1 MGGMKRKA
9 EESLG
14 SGHKWMRGSK
24 ISEGG
29 FGSVFVAFTKIPYIH
44 SHHMPEA
51 MAVKSAKMKDSGSI
65 QYELKVYNDRKNR
78 GGLCP
83 FIIDHYGEEVTTSS
97 KGEEVYNLALEVAW
111 GSLARLIKNVGGGL
125 PQRDVRR
132 YTRDIL
138 QGIAYMH
145 KCGYVH
151 CDLKPENVLL
161 VENEDEDV
169 PRRII
174 AKVADLGLA
183 KKKDKVHERW
193 RGTPMYLA
201 PETLRF
207 NEQEEPSDIWAL
219 GCIVL
224 EMITGEPARNHY
236 YDEESNKIVVV
247 DGVVPKI
254 PEDEISGV
262 AKDFLGCCLDNYMD
276 RPTAKKLLSHPF
288 VAKKYL
294 HIDFT

>member
-24 ISEGG
+24 IGEGG

-65 QYELKVYNDRKNR
+65 QYELEVYNDMKNR

-83 FIIDHYGEEVTTSS
+83 FLIDHYGEEVTTSS
-97 KGEEVYNLALEVAW
+97 KGEEVYNLALEVA
-111 GSLARLIKNVGGGL
+111 
-125 PQRDVRR
+125 

-169 PRRII
+169 PRRMI

-183 KKKDKVHERW
+183 KKKDEVHGSW
-193 RGTPMYLA
+193 R
-201 PETLRF
+201 
-207 NEQEEPSDIWAL
+207 
-219 GCIVL
+219 VL
-224 EMITGEPARNHY
+224 EMITGEPARNHF
-236 YDEESNKIVVV
+236 YDEDSNKIVVV

-262 AKDFLGCCLDNYMD
+262 AEDFLGCCLDNYMD
-276 RPTAKKLLSHPF
+276 RSPAEKLLSHPF
-288 VAKKYL
+288 VAEKYL
-294 HIDFT
+294 HIDFIPLA